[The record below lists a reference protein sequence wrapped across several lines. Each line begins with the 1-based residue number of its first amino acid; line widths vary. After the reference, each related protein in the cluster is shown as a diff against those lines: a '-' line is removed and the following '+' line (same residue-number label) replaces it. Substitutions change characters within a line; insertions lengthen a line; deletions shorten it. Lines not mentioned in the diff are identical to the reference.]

1 MAAKKFDRAYFWL
14 VVPFVA
20 ALISIGRVW
29 PVLPAVMQ
37 DEYVYSVQARFTP
50 FAEQLYPNYLFSWL
64 YSGTSGCGA
73 GFYQCGKSLNV
84 LFFFATLAFI
94 FLIARRLLS
103 VTWSAWIAT
112 FAAFSPIHV
121 YVSYFMPE
129 AMYFAFIT
137 ATIYVALVAGA
148 KHKLTWWIAT
158 GVLLGLSALVKPHA
172 LFTLP
177 AFLIFALLV
186 VLRSESGGWGK
197 GLVAALG
204 KLGAFA
210 AVKFGLGFAFAGA
223 AGLSLFGS
231 SYSATFNQFV
241 NESAGREGAG
251 SAGVVAQTVAD
262 VQVAGEQ
269 VSSAAAGAAAGQS
282 SGLGF
287 FGVMIP
293 HSFAHLAL
301 LITVAAFPLLLS
313 VSVVKD
319 AVVKKQAVSEASQF
333 LILIGLLSVS
343 FAVVIASFEG
353 LVTTLGDDH
362 SYRILTRYYE
372 FLVPLLLIAAATFG
386 KFVEPKIKWRAIQ
399 SSIVIAALIFAW
411 VYLSGVNQSFADSI
425 LLSGYLSGPAVIPIV
440 CVVGILVALIWIFSA
455 NNGSKIIVHVVT
467 PLIILIAGFSS
478 QSYLLTQVGTQ
489 PAYFDIAGQKAKPL
503 LVDVP
508 GNKISIVG
516 PIRYQNFTTKF
527 WIDKPG
533 IKDFELPDGQAIDAT
548 ALADVDYV
556 VLIGN
561 AKLSGAAQTLDQGQ
575 GYAIVKLN
583 H

>member
-1 MAAKKFDRAYFWL
+1 MAAKSFDRAHFWL
-14 VVPFVA
+14 VVPLIS

-37 DEYVYSVQARFTP
+37 DEYIYSMQARFTP
-50 FAEQLYPNYLFSWL
+50 FAEQAYPNYLFSWL
-64 YSGTSGCGA
+64 YSGTSACGA

-103 VTWSAWIAT
+103 VTWSAWIAA

-137 ATIYVALVAGA
+137 ATIYVALVAGS
-148 KHKLTWWIAT
+148 KHRLSWWIAT

-177 AFLIFALLV
+177 ALLLFALLV
-186 VLRSESGGWGK
+186 ALRSEGGGWGK
-197 GLVAALG
+197 AIMAKLG
-204 KLGAFA
+204 TFGAFA
-210 AVKFGLGFAFAGA
+210 VVKFGLGFAFAGA

-231 SYSATFNQFV
+231 GYGATFNQFV
-241 NESAGREGAG
+241 NESAGVSV
-251 SAGVVAQTVAD
+251 SAPV
-262 VQVAGEQ
+262 
-269 VSSAAAGAAAGQS
+269 AAGTGSPVLAAESTGPS
-282 SGLGF
+282 F
-287 FGVMIP
+287 FEVLIP

-313 VSVVKD
+313 VSAVKD
-319 AVVKKQAVSEASQF
+319 AVVKKQEVSSASQF
-333 LILIGLLSVS
+333 LILIGLFSAS
-343 FAVVIASFEG
+343 FAIVIAAFEG
-353 LVTTLGDDH
+353 VVTTLGDDH

-372 FLVPLLLIAAATFG
+372 FMIPLFLIAAAAFG
-386 KFVEPKIKWRAIQ
+386 KFVEPKIKGRAIQ
-399 SSIVIAALIFAW
+399 SAIVVAALIFAW
-411 VYLSGVNQSFADSI
+411 VYSSGVKQSFADSI
-425 LLSGYLSGPAVIPIV
+425 LLSGYLSSPAVIPIV
-440 CVVGILVALIWIFSA
+440 CVVGILVALIWVFSA
-455 NNGSKIIVHVVT
+455 NNGGKIIVHVVT

-489 PAYFDIAGQKAKPL
+489 PAYFDIAGQHAKL
-503 LVDVP
+503 LLADVA
-508 GNKISIVG
+508 GDKISIVG
-516 PIRYQNFTTKF
+516 PVRYQNFTTKF

-533 IKDFELPDGQAIDAT
+533 IKDVNLPDGQAVDVA
-548 ALADVDYV
+548 ALTDVDYV

-561 AKLSGAAQTLDQGQ
+561 AQITGATKTLDQSQ
-575 GYAIVKLN
+575 GYSVVQLQ